1 MIVMLYFGSVE
12 KFDEVQRSITE
23 VAKLVKLSYRTV
35 QYILERF
42 VRDGHQMI
50 CHYRGQAKPWN
61 GKLDESHRAYLLQK
75 ETLQSWAGFSLKWRC
90 QQFFRDKGIQI
101 APPSL

>member
-1 MIVMLYFGSVE
+1 MLYFGSVE

-50 CHYRGQAKPWN
+50 CHYRG
-61 GKLDESHRAYLLQK
+61 
-75 ETLQSWAGFSLKWRC
+75 
-90 QQFFRDKGIQI
+90 
-101 APPSL
+101 

>member
-1 MIVMLYFGSVE
+1 MLYFGSVE

-35 QYILERF
+35 YYILERF
-42 VRDGHQMI
+42 VRDGNQML

-61 GKLDESHRAYLLQK
+61 AKLDENQREYLL
-75 ETLQSWAGFSLKWRC
+75 
-90 QQFFRDKGIQI
+90 
-101 APPSL
+101 